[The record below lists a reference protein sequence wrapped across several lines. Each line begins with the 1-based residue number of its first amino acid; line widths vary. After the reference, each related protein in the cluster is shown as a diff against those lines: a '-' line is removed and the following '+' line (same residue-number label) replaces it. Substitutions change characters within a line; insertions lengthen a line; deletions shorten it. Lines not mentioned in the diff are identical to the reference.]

1 MKLAA
6 FIRSNTDIILDQ
18 WDKFTFSIDSAS
30 VLNKRERR
38 DHAKEMLLVIA
49 ADLEHPQTET
59 EQIAKSK
66 GQGPVTGTE
75 TAAEVHGIER
85 FTEGFS
91 INETVAEYR
100 ALRANVLRLWL
111 AQVELVSSPEYIDDM
126 QRFNEAI
133 DQALDESLAS
143 YTERKEMDSL
153 MLDTILSASPDQT
166 FVLDTQ
172 GRFTYVNDAALLL
185 FKLPKAD
192 IVGKNC
198 AELGFSFANEIQL
211 CLQQVLVSGQILSDE
226 FCFNFGSAK
235 VFDCVFAPVVSKPE
249 NTVQSIVVMAR
260 DITLRKAAEEQS
272 WQQANHDQL
281 TGLPNRRLFLYQL
294 QQDFNHAERFGLF
307 IALLFIDLDGFKVVN
322 DSLGHEAGDSLLRIA
337 AERLNTCVRGSD
349 TVARLGGDE
358 FTVILKGIVDVD
370 QTRIVAQKILNELVK
385 PFHSQKD
392 IMRISGSIGIA
403 FYPGDAR
410 NQDGLIKA
418 ADHAMYEAK
427 RLGRNQI
434 SFAKPLVPLAER
446 V

>member
-6 FIRSNTDIILDQ
+6 FIRSNMDVILDQ
-18 WDKFTFSIDSAS
+18 WDKFTFSIDSAGY
-30 VLNKRERR
+30 LDKTERR

-49 ADLEHPQTET
+49 ADLEHPQTER

-66 GQGPVTGTE
+66 GLAPVSDKE
-75 TAAEVHGIER
+75 TAAEVHGVDR
-85 FTEGFS
+85 FTAGFS

-111 AQVELVSSPEYIDDM
+111 DQIELISSPEYIEDM

-143 YTERKEMDSL
+143 YTAEKEMDTR
-153 MLDTILSASPDQT
+153 MLDTILSANPDQT

-172 GRFTYVNDAALLL
+172 GRFTYANDATLLL
-185 FKLPKAD
+185 FKLTRAD
-192 IVGKNC
+192 LVGKTC
-198 AELGFSFANEIQL
+198 TELGFSFASEIQL
-211 CLQQVLVSGQILSDE
+211 CLRQVLASGQIVCDE
-226 FCFNFGSAK
+226 FFFNLGSDQ
-235 VFDCVFAPVVSKPE
+235 VFECVFAPVVTKPE

-260 DITLRKAAEEQS
+260 DITLRKAAEEQN
-272 WQQANHDQL
+272 WLQANHDQL

-307 IALLFIDLDGFKVVN
+307 IALLFIDLDGFKAVN
-322 DSLGHEAGDSLLRIA
+322 GSLGHEAGDSLLKIA
-337 AERLNTCVRGSD
+337 AERLNTCVRESD

-370 QTRIVAQKILNELVK
+370 QTRIVAKKILDELVK

-403 FYPGDAR
+403 FYPGDA
-410 NQDGLIKA
+410 QTQEGLIKA

-427 RLGRNQI
+427 RMGRNQI
-434 SFAKPLVPLAER
+434 SFAKPLVPLDER